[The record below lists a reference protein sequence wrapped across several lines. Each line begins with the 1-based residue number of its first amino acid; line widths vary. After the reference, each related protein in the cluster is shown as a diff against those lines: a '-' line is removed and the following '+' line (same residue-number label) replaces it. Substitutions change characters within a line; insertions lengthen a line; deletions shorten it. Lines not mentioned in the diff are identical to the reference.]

1 MKSISLARPAMFP
14 EKNNITDKVRN
25 PELYIELDHDP
36 MLAPQG
42 TMTVKYRIIEKTIV
56 TNRDKSPLVRLCIE
70 INEILDHQGVESFK
84 EEKSDRKM
92 SEDMLDQM
100 ASENEMESKDDSDD
114 SEDAAEAKPTVT
126 IAVMKHK

>member
-1 MKSISLARPAMFP
+1 MKSISLGRPDMYP
-14 EKNNITDKVRN
+14 ESNTTDKVHN

-36 MLAPQG
+36 ELAPEG
-42 TMTVKYRIIEKTIV
+42 TMTVKYKIIEKTIV
-56 TNRDKSPLVRLCIE
+56 TNGDKSPLVRLCIE
-70 INEILDHQGVESFK
+70 INQILDHKGAEVFE
-84 EEKSDRKM
+84 EEKSDHKM

-100 ASENEMESKDDSDD
+100 ASENEMSSEDD